1 MAPLSKLASPTKII
15 DYERPIS
22 TQPALTTNSAPT
34 GATVSR
40 EAPAADQVIL
50 NQSQPLLPAYSERFM
65 KDLLANIYYTDP
77 ETGMV
82 SGIASRNPLMGEVQY
97 DENGQVIYER
107 DAEGNIKYDA
117 FGEPVPQVIGGVPRP
132 DVMPFTPLQQEAID
146 LGAGGI
152 GAYKDDFDS
161 AREAITSGIST
172 IGDATGYAELG
183 KDQLEK
189 SFGEFDPT
197 TMVDP
202 YYNQYVEDVIDVTE
216 RDIQRQG
223 DLNRNRINASAV
235 DAGAFGGSR
244 QAVAEQENQRNVLDA
259 QARTGAQLRS
269 QAYDA
274 AMTNARGVFENE
286 MARNQT
292 GAQIYNTLGQGLG
305 SLGGSQIA
313 GGSSIGALG
322 EATQG
327 AIGRDVD
334 RLFNLGSAEQ
344 TQRQSEYD
352 VQRQGLI
359 EEAYEPFQRFSYMSD
374 IFRGVPSTQGT
385 LTATSAPSPNPITQ
399 FLGNSM
405 GMSSY
410 YNAGGTGILS
420 GMAR

>member
-15 DYERPIS
+15 DYARPNT

-82 SGIASRNPLMGEVQY
+82 SGIASRNPLMGQVQY

-132 DVMPFTPLQQEAID
+132 EVMPFTPLQQEAID
-146 LGAGGI
+146 LGTGI
-152 GAYKDDFDS
+152 GAYKTDFDA
-161 AREAITSGIST
+161 ARDAITSGIST

-183 KDQLEK
+183 KDQLQK

-244 QAVAEQENQRNVLDA
+244 QVVAEQENQRNVMDTM
-259 QARTGAQLRS
+259 ARTGAQLRS

-313 GGSSIGALG
+313 GGSSVGALG

-352 VQRQGLI
+352 VQRQGRI
-359 EEAYEPFQRFSYMSD
+359 EEAYEPFQRFAYMSD

-399 FLGNSM
+399 FLGNAM

-420 GMAR
+420 GLAR

>member
-1 MAPLSKLASPTKII
+1 MA
-15 DYERPIS
+15 
-22 TQPALTTNSAPT
+22 
-34 GATVSR
+34 
-40 EAPAADQVIL
+40 EAPAADQVYL
-50 NQSQPLLPAYSERFM
+50 QQSQQLLPQYQERFL

-77 ETGMV
+77 DTGMV
-82 SGIASRNPLMGEVQY
+82 SGIASRNPLMGQAQY
-97 DENGQVIYER
+97 DEQGNIIYER

-132 DVMPFTPLQQEAID
+132 EVIPFTPLQQEAID

-152 GAYKDDFDS
+152 GAYKTDFDK
-161 AREAITSGIST
+161 ARTEMTSGLST
-172 IGDATGYAELG
+172 LTDATGYAGLG
-183 KDQLEK
+183 KDQLLK

-235 DAGAFGGSR
+235 GAGAFGGSR

-305 SLGGSQIA
+305 SLGGSQISGSTNLA
-313 GGSSIGALG
+313 GLG
-322 EATQG
+322 EASQG

-352 VQRQGLI
+352 VQRQGRI

-385 LTATSAPSPNPITQ
+385 LTAQSAPSPNPITQ
-399 FLGNSM
+399 FLGNAM
-405 GMSSY
+405 GTSSY